1 MKCVYQ
7 NIHSATCAYG
17 ITNSILSLSLSLS
30 VLHEECNFVSITFV
44 LQSVQCIVSGLRK
57 MLGFVRVY
65 AERMLFPAATT
76 QQKKLKITHSS
87 YNHNSSQ

>member
-1 MKCVYQ
+1 VKCVYQ

-17 ITNSILSLSLSLS
+17 ITNSILSLSLS

>member
-1 MKCVYQ
+1 MCLWYYQ
-7 NIHSATCAYG
+7 F
-17 ITNSILSLSLSLS
+17 NSLSLSLSLS